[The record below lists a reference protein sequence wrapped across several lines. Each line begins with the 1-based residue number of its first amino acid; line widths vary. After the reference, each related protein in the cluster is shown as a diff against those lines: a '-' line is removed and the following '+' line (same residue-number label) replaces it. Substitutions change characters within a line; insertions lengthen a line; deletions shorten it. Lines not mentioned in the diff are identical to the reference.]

1 MGDRQ
6 EVTAEKMAAGGDAL
20 AHLGDGRV
28 VFVDGALPGERVVVD
43 VHTSK
48 KDFARAR
55 VLDVLDPSLAR
66 VAPPCPAVAAGCGGC
81 GWQHVDPAA
90 QLGLKTDVVREAFAR
105 TARMPSAV
113 VTAGASVPAWGYRTT
128 LRLAV
133 APNGRVGL
141 RAAASHRVVELADCP
156 VAHPLL
162 AGLLPGLRVRGADEV
177 TVRVSVATGEVT
189 ALPSAAGAVV
199 DGLPDGAGVG
209 PAAVLHETVAGVPLR
224 VSATSFFQS
233 GPAAAELLVA
243 TVRAALADAPAG
255 GRFLD
260 AYGGVGLLAATGSDG
275 PVVLVES
282 AASSC
287 ADAAVNLG
295 ERATIV
301 PSPFER
307 WQPQPVDVAVA
318 DPARAGLGKEG
329 AAVLAA
335 TGAPRLV
342 LVSCDPVAAARDA
355 ALLAGLGYR
364 HVESTVLDL
373 FPQTHHV
380 EVVTRFA
387 RGTGD

>member
-1 MGDRQ
+1 
-6 EVTAEKMAAGGDAL
+6 MAAGGDAL

-199 DGLPDGAGVG
+199 DGLPDDAGVG
-209 PAAVLHETVAGVPLR
+209 PAAVLRETVFNNGVYYVRNGPGKLR
-224 VSATSFFQS
+224 VQGIQTVVVV
-233 GPAAAELLVA
+233 GLTAEHCVSTTARMADDLGFT
-243 TVRAALADAPAG
+243 TVVVADATASHERTG
-255 GRFLD
+255 YDGTHYSAETIHTLSMVTLQDEFATILQTDQVLD
-260 AYGGVGLLAATGSDG
+260 AG
-275 PVVLVES
+275 
-282 AASSC
+282 
-287 ADAAVNLG
+287 
-295 ERATIV
+295 
-301 PSPFER
+301 
-307 WQPQPVDVAVA
+307 
-318 DPARAGLGKEG
+318 
-329 AAVLAA
+329 
-335 TGAPRLV
+335 
-342 LVSCDPVAAARDA
+342 
-355 ALLAGLGYR
+355 
-364 HVESTVLDL
+364 
-373 FPQTHHV
+373 
-380 EVVTRFA
+380 
-387 RGTGD
+387 